1 MKFLWL
7 SLLFL
12 SQAVLATCPAGNSQH
27 ECEAVRI
34 QPLVTPE
41 QKKDALTQLQ
51 KFQQALSAK
60 NATKLKTFL
69 KFPYDTYFGVLAEIE
84 LPESEPFTEALFDRH
99 SETIMRR
106 LHNVTKFTIHPGT
119 QWIDDYLS
127 HSLTPAE
134 QKRKY
139 YPLNDGRFYYEE
151 KGERHYVTGICEL
164 AMSGNISDDG
174 ITLNIGSQ
182 ANEQIPP
189 AVCDGT
195 TILEFGMI
203 NGQLKLL
210 RVSFA
215 G

>member
-1 MKFLWL
+1 
-7 SLLFL
+7 
-12 SQAVLATCPAGNSQH
+12 
-27 ECEAVRI
+27 
-34 QPLVTPE
+34 
-41 QKKDALTQLQ
+41 
-51 KFQQALSAK
+51 
-60 NATKLKTFL
+60 
-69 KFPYDTYFGVLAEIE
+69 
-84 LPESEPFTEALFDRH
+84 
-99 SETIMRR
+99 MRR